1 MLRTEELPR
10 ERWDVYLDQLSR
22 AAKNRPITVR
32 VEGPKVGDQILA
44 ADVPLLSISIE
55 EKGTERGAVEIIA
68 ESPDG
73 THLTHLI
80 PSPQR
85 IYVARSDE
93 RQEVCVDI
101 EDADGLK
108 TLVFCTIKGGMAS

>member
-1 MLRTEELPR
+1 M
-10 ERWDVYLDQLSR
+10 
-22 AAKNRPITVR
+22 R
-32 VEGPKVGDQILA
+32 VEGPKMGDQILA

-55 EKGTERGAVEIIA
+55 KKGTEQGTIEIITK
-68 ESPDG
+68 SPNN

-93 RQEVCVDI
+93 QQKMYVDI
-101 EDADGLK
+101 EDADSLK
-108 TLVFCTIKGGMAS
+108 TLVFCTIKKGMAS